1 MRYKS
6 KTHVTPQ
13 IAFVTSEVDAKAL
26 HVTIAVKMSQSS
38 RMASFLSRLN
48 PHGNHL
54 QVGAV
59 RRAADAAA
67 ASASTAAAAAA
78 SAAPATAASRAE
90 EEMLLLRTGQADDDI
105 IAFVLEAD
113 SRGEH
118 RNALFPGLQEA
129 CTMYSESQLRE
140 RVAYLVLSGRLP
152 EQSQEGM
159 DPRDA
164 RAFEA
169 AKRFIEAQ
177 AVDEEDAAGF
187 SRKRRS
193 KPAAKAAPK
202 AAAAS
207 SRGLQPR
214 KGTAP
219 AGAFPRGPRRST
231 PSAADVGSKRP
242 RSTSGGQ
249 DGAEGNS
256 DEGSDDG
263 EEELDG
269 AEDWHA
275 ASDRSRKQRS
285 TNPSAVRVRRHR
297 ENQRRQQQQQQQQQE
312 GSAAASAPA
321 SAAPGAGDGGVGGR
335 RGAKRKDGRPAQVA
349 RMWPADALLE
359 LVWVAGFRGD
369 SSSGE
374 CSCPRSHRGCW
385 RRTGTRRCCC
395 QVRRR
400 AVRPW

>member
-1 MRYKS
+1 
-6 KTHVTPQ
+6 
-13 IAFVTSEVDAKAL
+13 
-26 HVTIAVKMSQSS
+26 
-38 RMASFLSRLN
+38 MASFLSRLN

-90 EEMLLLRTGQADDDI
+90 EEMLLLRTGLADADI

-219 AGAFPRGPRRST
+219 AGAFPSARARQVVAKTVPRVTPTKAPTTARKSWTERKTGMRPLIGHASSGARTPAQYGCGGTVRISGGSSSSSSSRKVPRR
-231 PSAADVGSKRP
+231 
-242 RSTSGGQ
+242 
-249 DGAEGNS
+249 
-256 DEGSDDG
+256 
-263 EEELDG
+263 
-269 AEDWHA
+269 
-275 ASDRSRKQRS
+275 
-285 TNPSAVRVRRHR
+285 
-297 ENQRRQQQQQQQQQE
+297 RQPQ
-312 GSAAASAPA
+312 P
-321 SAAPGAGDGGVGGR
+321 PL
-335 RGAKRKDGRPAQVA
+335 RPAQELA
-349 RMWPADALLE
+349 AWAAAGAPRGRMAGLPRWRACGLPTHYWSSCGLPA
-359 LVWVAGFRGD
+359 WSR
-369 SSSGE
+369 
-374 CSCPRSHRGCW
+374 
-385 RRTGTRRCCC
+385 
-395 QVRRR
+395 
-400 AVRPW
+400 

>member
-1 MRYKS
+1 
-6 KTHVTPQ
+6 V
-13 IAFVTSEVDAKAL
+13 
-26 HVTIAVKMSQSS
+26 S
-38 RMASFLSRLN
+38 RTWCS
-48 PHGNHL
+48 
-54 QVGAV
+54 
-59 RRAADAAA
+59 
-67 ASASTAAAAAA
+67 
-78 SAAPATAASRAE
+78 
-90 EEMLLLRTGQADDDI
+90 
-105 IAFVLEAD
+105 
-113 SRGEH
+113 
-118 RNALFPGLQEA
+118 
-129 CTMYSESQLRE
+129 
-140 RVAYLVLSGRLP
+140 RLP
-152 EQSQEGM
+152 EQSQEGR

-297 ENQRRQQQQQQQQQE
+297 ENQRRQQQQQQE

-321 SAAPGAGDGGVGGR
+321 SAAPGAGAGGVGGR

-359 LVWVAGFRGD
+359 LVWVAGL
-369 SSSGE
+369 
-374 CSCPRSHRGCW
+374 
-385 RRTGTRRCCC
+385 
-395 QVRRR
+395 VAVIRR
-400 AVRPW
+400 AVHARTRARTEAVGAGPERAAAAVTYDDELYGPGEMADDAATHAEAPLSDLRGELIPGGLQELVKQVVNNNPRVQFEEWVIMVIRGLRDCVVKVQVALGTLSGPRELATENDIKNKLKELQNKTAVRDYELLLR